1 MSNQQG
7 YTSMVISY
15 QSEEVGIDLASISD
29 IEKFGNGYLTHFKD
43 IFHPDEY
50 DFLESVHDAKE
61 LECLFTEYWALK
73 ESYTKKLGIGLNGEL
88 GAYNFQ
94 NVAKLSKPTINSID
108 SSSFDSSSIDSS
120 SFDSSSIDSNS
131 FDLKPNSHWSD
142 STKLFINNTH
152 IQPLDIHLTMLNND
166 IVLSVCGDQIPN
178 TPSLIKIPLSLIT
191 KFFS

>member
-1 MSNQQG
+1 
-7 YTSMVISY
+7 MVISY

-94 NVAKLSKPTINSID
+94 NVAKLSKPTINST
-108 SSSFDSSSIDSS
+108 
-120 SFDSSSIDSNS
+120 DSNS